1 MSSVVSPL
9 LSEPSTPPTSSV
21 TVAMVAAAGAVI
33 STFRVKSSDGWLVLP
48 AASVAT
54 TLKV

>member
-1 MSSVVSPL
+1 
-9 LSEPSTPPTSSV
+9 
-21 TVAMVAAAGAVI
+21 MVAAAGGVI